1 MFSSFNFSKL
11 NKAER
16 RAIRH
21 CTSIDEQL
29 QRKLKTKKKRKK
41 EKEKK
46 ETRRRRRVAERGMR
60 KKKF

>member
-29 QRKLKTKKKRKK
+29 QRKLK
-41 EKEKK
+41 
-46 ETRRRRRVAERGMR
+46 R
-60 KKKF
+60 KKKENKKKKKKNQDGDGE